1 MNSRVYACR
10 EIVFL
15 SVALVF
21 LLLCPENSFTQ
32 EQTFRFTQLPR
43 ANIESRLRRVVK
55 DNDERGIILKDM
67 FMEAGCDR
75 ERLTEQ
81 PIKGRKQKN
90 VICTLQGSTTSMIV
104 IGANFDHVNEGLGV
118 VDNWS
123 GSALLPSLF
132 ESLKS
137 KSLKHTMRFIGF
149 AEQQKGLI
157 GSSFFATQLSPDE
170 LMRLRLMVDLDSLGV
185 GSTEVSLSHSDQRSA
200 EMLKGISNALH
211 LPLDVVNVD
220 QVADDDSTP
229 FRKRH
234 VPTLVLTSVTQKA
247 FEILHSNKDNLSQIN
262 LDEYYDSYRLIDAY
276 LTYVDQILD

>member
-1 MNSRVYACR
+1 MNTRVYACR

-21 LLLCPENSFTQ
+21 LLLCSENSFTQ

-55 DNDERGIILKDM
+55 DNDERGVILKNM

-90 VICTLQGSTTSMIV
+90 VICTLQGSTASMIV

-123 GSALLPSLF
+123 GSGLLPSLF

-185 GSTEVSLSHSDQRSA
+185 GSTEVSLSHSDRRSA

-234 VPTLVLTSVTQKA
+234 VPTLMLTSVTQKA
-247 FEILHSNKDNLSQIN
+247 FEILHSNKDNLSQID